1 MPSIMFMCTANR
13 YRSPIA
19 AACFR
24 KELATRGLEEG
35 WQVSS
40 AGTWTRDGL
49 PAMPEAISSARKMG
63 LNIARHASRA
73 ITALLM
79 KDADLVVVME
89 QGQKEAL
96 CSEFPAQAHKVHLL
110 SEATTGMSYDIPDP
124 IVSPTDVDVPAE
136 IADLLHKGFDRICAL
151 ISKQ

>member
-1 MPSIMFMCTANR
+1 MPSIMFVCTANR

-19 AACFR
+19 AACFQ
-24 KELATRGLEEG
+24 KELTARRLDMG
-35 WQVSS
+35 WHVSS

-49 PAMPEAISSARKMG
+49 PAMPEALNRARRMG
-63 LNIARHASRA
+63 LNISQHTSRA

-96 CSEFPAQAHKVHLL
+96 RTEFPAQARKVQLL
-110 SEATTGMSYDIPDP
+110 SEVTTGMSYDIPDP
-124 IVSPTDVDVPAE
+124 ILTSTEVDVPAE
-136 IADLLHKGFDRICAL
+136 IADLLHAGFERICTS
-151 ISKQ
+151 IGKK